1 VKKRNLVDAKN
12 AKGSTNEKIDKKDT
26 NGPLECFGSFYPV
39 KKEYI
44 FFVSL

>member
-1 VKKRNLVDAKN
+1 MKKRNLVNAKN
-12 AKGSTNEKIDKKDT
+12 TKGSTNEKIDKKDT
-26 NGPLECFGSFYPV
+26 NGPLEYFGPFYPV